1 MRFASTGS
9 QAACRQ
15 GCSIEELA
23 ADPRAGFT
31 LLETMTALT
40 ILAIAFVSLFEAHA
54 AAMRTANAAT
64 DGTRARII
72 AQSLL
77 AEATSGWN
85 IYPGSRKGS
94 DGRFNWSIDI
104 AREEAPWGR
113 FKSNQ
118 WRINRIRVAVTWD
131 RARRLQLDTLKFGRA
146 DE

>member
-1 MRFASTGS
+1 
-9 QAACRQ
+9 
-15 GCSIEELA
+15 
-23 ADPRAGFT
+23 
-31 LLETMTALT
+31 MTALT
-40 ILAIAFVSLFEAHA
+40 ILAIAFVSLYEAHA
-54 AAMRTANAAT
+54 AAMRTTSAAT

-77 AEATSGWN
+77 AEATRGWN

-104 AREEAPWGR
+104 AREEAPLAR

-118 WRINRIRVAVTWD
+118 WRLNRIRVTVTWD